1 MTQTIYLA
9 GPIGGF
15 AKCADWRKEAEQALE
30 NHNLIGLNPLRHKEQ
45 MLMNTSAMTE
55 LNDTIHA
62 LEKIIMRRDA
72 LDIEQ
77 SSGMIVCFQGAE
89 KVSVGTC
96 IEVGIAYAL
105 KKPIILVMDRGVG
118 NPHDHAMVREAA
130 WAIVNDIEEAVRL
143 MASFLNK

>member
-1 MTQTIYLA
+1 
-9 GPIGGF
+9 
-15 AKCADWRKEAEQALE
+15 
-30 NHNLIGLNPLRHKEQ
+30 
-45 MLMNTSAMTE
+45 
-55 LNDTIHA
+55 
-62 LEKIIMRRDA
+62 
-72 LDIEQ
+72 
-77 SSGMIVCFQGAE
+77 MIVCFQGAE